1 MRAAVA
7 ALRRQRPARIAVAVP
22 VAASETCD
30 DLRDEVDEI
39 VCAVTPEPFYAVG
52 LWYEDF
58 TPTTDDEVRALLEQ
72 AAREQRSVAQR
83 S

>member
-7 ALRRQRPARIAVAVP
+7 ALRQQRPARIAVAVP
-22 VAASETCD
+22 VAAPETCD

-39 VCAVTPEPFYAVG
+39 ACAVTPEPFYAVG

-72 AAREQRSVAQR
+72 AAREQQSVAQR